1 MVHAHTV
8 DDDDV
13 ALGIVCAQPQDLLIG
28 CRPVPTTRCR
38 QVGEFDDDGGAGP
51 ASFEHL
57 DLPAVFDESAPERP
71 QRGVDAPKILDD
83 LLAGAH
89 LTHMRDSVSRHDVLL
104 STCDGS
110 PLFRAAAPV
119 DSLTNEP
126 SGSGRNGIITSS
138 AHFGSPRTAFSLL
151 VAFAATRIAAP
162 LTACWHARS

>member
-28 CRPVPTTRCR
+28 CRPVLTTRCR

-57 DLPAVFDESAPERP
+57 DLPAVYDESAPERP

-83 LLAGAH
+83 RRAGAH

-119 DSLTNEP
+119 DV
-126 SGSGRNGIITSS
+126 
-138 AHFGSPRTAFSLL
+138 AH
-151 VAFAATRIAAP
+151 
-162 LTACWHARS
+162 